1 MKIQTPKTK
10 IKTLSANPE
19 LTIWLL
25 RIGLI
30 MLYTILFIYK
40 KKLYM

>member
-10 IKTLSANPE
+10 IKTLVADPE

-30 MLYTILFIYK
+30 TLYVIMYIIK